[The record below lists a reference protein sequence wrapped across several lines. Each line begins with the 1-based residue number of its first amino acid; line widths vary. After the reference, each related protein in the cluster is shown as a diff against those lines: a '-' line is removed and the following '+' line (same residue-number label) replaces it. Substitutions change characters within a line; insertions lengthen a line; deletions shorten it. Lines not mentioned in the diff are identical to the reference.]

1 MSRALRNLTLG
12 LVALCAFFASVPEA
26 TAQNSPVL
34 DRIVESGVLRVGM
47 SGNQPPYNAVSRDG
61 SFIGLDVD
69 LANTIAVAMG
79 VELSIEQMPFPQLL
93 AALAAGEVDLVMS
106 GVSITAE
113 RARTASFVGPY
124 TMSGKSILTNST
136 ALAAIEAAGEIN
148 RADLRLAALANSTSQ
163 QFIEIN
169 LPDAQFVPVSDY
181 DEGVRMVQEDEVDAL
196 VADMAIC
203 ILAVMRHPSAGFATL
218 NRPMTLEPIGI
229 AVSANDQQLR
239 NVVEN
244 YVAAL
249 EGMGMLE
256 ELRKKWLDDG
266 SWVAAL
272 P

>member
-1 MSRALRNLTLG
+1 MSRALRTLTLG
-12 LVALCAFFASVPEA
+12 VAALCALLAGVKDVS
-26 TAQNSPVL
+26 AQDSPVL
-34 DRIVESGVLRVGM
+34 DQIIETGVLRVGM

-61 SFIGLDVD
+61 SMIGLDVD

-79 VELSIEQMPFPQLL
+79 VELNIEQMPFPQLL
-93 AALAAGEVDLVMS
+93 PALEAGDLDLVMS

-113 RARTASFVGPY
+113 RARTVSFVGPY

-136 ALAAIEAAGEIN
+136 ALATIEAAGQIN

-163 QFIEIN
+163 QFIEDN
-169 LPDAQFVPVSDY
+169 LPESQFVPVSDY
-181 DEGVRMVQEDEVDAL
+181 DEAVRMVQEDEVDAL

-218 NRPMTLEPIGI
+218 NQPLTIEPIGI
-229 AVSANDQQLR
+229 VVPASDGQLR
-239 NVVEN
+239 NVVQN
-244 YVAAL
+244 YVTAL
-249 EGMGMLE
+249 EGMGLLE